1 MRYGF
6 SPPPPDTDL
15 VGYEALIEFFRDRN
29 LMAVPGD
36 LVEIGAFR
44 GGGTYK
50 LAKLLQKQ
58 GSRKKVYTIDCF
70 DIQLDR
76 TRNVEGLS
84 MAEIYHATL
93 EGKSQRKIFDQVTAG
108 IPNIVVIEADSKEAE
123 LPAEAVCFGFI
134 DGNHSDEY
142 VRNDFYLVW
151 RKLSP
156 GGVVAFH
163 DYGHDLPNVTATID
177 LLRARHVGEIT
188 EAHVDRERHIIYLR
202 KAKPELKNG
211 GVGY

>member
-1 MRYGF
+1 MSDSLIAFAFASIRRSLPGPVKSALRPAWSWGRDFRYRWGRDFRYRMRYGF

-29 LMAVPGD
+29 LMAVPGA

-123 LPAEAVCFGFI
+123 LPAEAV
-134 DGNHSDEY
+134 
-142 VRNDFYLVW
+142 
-151 RKLSP
+151 
-156 GGVVAFH
+156 
-163 DYGHDLPNVTATID
+163 
-177 LLRARHVGEIT
+177 
-188 EAHVDRERHIIYLR
+188 
-202 KAKPELKNG
+202 
-211 GVGY
+211 